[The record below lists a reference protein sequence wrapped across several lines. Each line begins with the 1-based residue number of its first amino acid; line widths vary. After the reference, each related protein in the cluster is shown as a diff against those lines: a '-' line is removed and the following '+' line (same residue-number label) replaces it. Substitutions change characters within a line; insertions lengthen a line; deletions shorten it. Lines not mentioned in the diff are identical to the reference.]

1 MLLFYSYLQNWSDKD
16 ITEELAQFHNND
28 ENFSDFSSEDDE
40 FQSQGPSEKSKSK
53 IKKKVKKDTQRKLLT
68 YEIFERDIWMKI
80 NKKGTNCHASLVWTE
95 IRSFIK
101 GSFAA
106 LDSPKGHLNLKQ
118 YKEIGRKMAPLFQDD
133 RDLIYE
139 MFELYENVKKNS
151 HYVDEGD
158 VTFNLFHR

>member
-16 ITEELAQFHNND
+16 ITEDLAQFHNND

-80 NKKGTNCHASLVWTE
+80 NKKGTNCHASLV
-95 IRSFIK
+95 
-101 GSFAA
+101 
-106 LDSPKGHLNLKQ
+106 
-118 YKEIGRKMAPLFQDD
+118 GRKMAPLFQDD